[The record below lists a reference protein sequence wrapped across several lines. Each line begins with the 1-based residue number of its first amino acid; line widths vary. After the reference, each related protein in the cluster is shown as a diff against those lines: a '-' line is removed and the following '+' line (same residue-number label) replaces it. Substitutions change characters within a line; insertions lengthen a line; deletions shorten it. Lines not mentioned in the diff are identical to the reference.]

1 MVSKSRTFFSNS
13 RQKNMAS
20 LISLS
25 REVLSSIQDIDTV
38 VESFKKGYL
47 DDV

>member
-1 MVSKSRTFFSNS
+1 MASKNRADFSNA
-13 RQKNMAS
+13 RQKTMAS

-25 REVLSSIQDIDTV
+25 REVLSSVQDIDTV